1 MDGDR
6 LHAEVRDDGRG
17 FEGPDAGPAGTERSG
32 GHGLENMAYRT
43 RQIGGGLEV
52 RSVPGKGT
60 VLSLTL
66 PIRRV
71 EA

>member
-1 MDGDR
+1 MAAGSR
-6 LHAEVRDDGRG
+6 GRPRG
-17 FEGPDAGPAGTERSG
+17 RPERSG

-52 RSVPGKGT
+52 RSDPGKGT